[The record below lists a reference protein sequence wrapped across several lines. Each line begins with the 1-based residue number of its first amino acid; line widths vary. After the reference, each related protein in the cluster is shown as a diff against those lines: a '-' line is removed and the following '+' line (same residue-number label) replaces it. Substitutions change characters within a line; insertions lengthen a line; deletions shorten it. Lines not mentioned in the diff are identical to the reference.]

1 MFSPAARFCEA
12 SFTVR
17 SRTLRIRGRKAA
29 LPEITAGTSAV
40 ARIDVFQFLPGDIR
54 EPVLYVKH
62 DVCDYEGRLVTEG
75 MPNPFIESLTHESI
89 IVQIPLLRG
98 QVNTRLDRV
107 LSIFDQSH
115 QDKGDAKLLRID
127 EGLYDANDTELQRI
141 LLRLTGA
148 AADEKFRRRMDL
160 EDEIFA
166 EIKNRNMEIMERD
179 RQLAK
184 QRELLDK
191 RQTQLDEQKSRIDEQ
206 KSQIDE
212 QKSQIDEQKSQID
225 EQKSQIDE
233 QKSQIDEQKSQLA
246 QKDSLI
252 RSSVQLHPR

>member
-1 MFSPAARFCEA
+1 
-12 SFTVR
+12 
-17 SRTLRIRGRKAA
+17 
-29 LPEITAGTSAV
+29 
-40 ARIDVFQFLPGDIR
+40 
-54 EPVLYVKH
+54 
-62 DVCDYEGRLVTEG
+62 
-75 MPNPFIESLTHESI
+75 
-89 IVQIPLLRG
+89 LLRG

-191 RQTQLDEQKSRIDEQ
+191 RQTQLDEQKS
-206 KSQIDE
+206 
-212 QKSQIDEQKSQID
+212 
-225 EQKSQIDE
+225 QIDE

-252 RSSVQLHPR
+252 RSSVQLLADMGLSHENIAAKLGITVEEVGKFLI